1 MKLKPAL
8 TACAI
13 ALLAVAPATPALAQQ
28 AAGVTLGQ
36 LGYHLIDLAPDDG
49 IAPGLV
55 WGSSAGLAYA
65 SVYDQDGNEIATVST
80 DRPGSV
86 GFDNGYASAQATVIG
101 NTASMLLTLHS
112 GYGFASANRSFNFT
126 LSPHTQVVFNVDADL
141 WATPEAPGLSWP
153 TALAE
158 LYGSLRGMDSGD
170 WAFATRAQLEDGS
183 QHGILSVSAISQDDW
198 VDGYLAFNA
207 YAVAESHALPVPEP
221 ETSAMLLGGLMLLAV
236 AGRLRHWRHD

>member
-1 MKLKPAL
+1 MKMKRTLTAALLSAL
-8 TACAI
+8 TIGAS
-13 ALLAVAPATPALAQQ
+13 APLLAQQ
-28 AAGVTLGQ
+28 AAGVTVSQPL
-36 LGYHLIDLAPDDG
+36 YRLIDLAPDDG

-183 QHGILSVSAISQDDW
+183 QHGTLSVSAISQDDW

-221 ETSAMLLGGLMLLAV
+221 ATSLMLLAGMGLLGLV
-236 AGRLRHWRHD
+236 RRR